1 MRERE
6 KEDISEN
13 KLEKDEKCVV
23 ETEKSQKELD
33 CKKCGET
40 FKDLEG
46 LIAHNCPHKETKETK
61 LDLPTIINFLVEK
74 QLSVHKSK
82 DSPDESIIGDSSKN
96 RTSSVVS
103 QRSLSSR
110 RSLPAP
116 MTFCPEKER
125 TKTFSDKYPAH
136 ATSSQSFPYSLTL
149 KDYLLSQRDSAA
161 KNLFQP
167 RKRSHSDSGYRSPQS
182 ECIKKDSTRS
192 MTHVT
197 SKKDSPESLS
207 LTTCKQSSLPS
218 TETRIG
224 YSSKSLTGSVTT
236 HKFPSRKS
244 VPPTKTKHTKIE
256 VSKLVLPKYPTYV
269 TPPRSIPSSQA
280 PKDNFLNVKDSAIRN
295 LLQPYKIPCSAT
307 GYRSPQSEC
316 IEKDSARSE
325 TLVTS
330 KKDSPES
337 LSLTTCKQLSSSSTE
352 TSIGDSSK
360 GLTGSVTTHKFPSRK
375 SFPPTKTRHTKM
387 EASKPVSQKYPTYV
401 TPPRSIPSSQA
412 LKDDFINVK
421 DSATQSPWYY
431 KGEIIA
437 YSSASVRNATP
448 QIFEIF
454 DGTIETSSPEIE
466 SENFD
471 SSESSTFSSP
481 KPVSP
486 CKNERDS
493 AAKNLFQP
501 RERSHSDSGYRSP
514 QSECIKKDST
524 RSLTHVTSKIDSP
537 ESLSLTTCKQS
548 SLPST
553 ETRIGYSSK
562 SLTGSVTSH
571 KFPSRKSV
579 PSTKTKHTKIEVS
592 KLVLQKYPT
601 YVTPPR
607 SIPSSQA
614 PKDNFLNVKDSAI
627 RNLFQPYK
635 IPCSATGY
643 RSPQSECIEKDS
655 TRTETLVTSKKD
667 SPESLSI
674 TTCKQFSSSSTE
686 TSIGDSSKGLT
697 GSVTTHKFPSRK
709 SFPPTKTRHTKM
721 EASKLVLQKYPT
733 YVTPPRSIPSS
744 QALKDDFLNVKDSA
758 TQSPWYYKG
767 EIIAYSSGSVS
778 NATPQIF
785 EIYDGTIKTS
795 SPEIESENFDSSEFL
810 TFSLPKPVSPFKK
823 SSEDSSGSVVD
834 TISD

>member
-1 MRERE
+1 MPKKLDKTEDSDEIRRIRPRHFQTSNAQYFRYSPTVVSDVLDLIITTSLPEDINPQR
-6 KEDISEN
+6 EDISEN

-82 DSPDESIIGDSSKN
+82 NSPDESIRGDSSKN

-125 TKTFSDKYPAH
+125 TKTFSDKYPAQ

-149 KDYLLSQRDSAA
+149 KDYLLSERDSAA

-167 RKRSHSDSGYRSPQS
+167 RERSHSDSGY
-182 ECIKKDSTRS
+182 
-192 MTHVT
+192 
-197 SKKDSPESLS
+197 
-207 LTTCKQSSLPS
+207 
-218 TETRIG
+218 
-224 YSSKSLTGSVTT
+224 
-236 HKFPSRKS
+236 RKS

-316 IEKDSARSE
+316 IEKDSTRSE

-337 LSLTTCKQLSSSSTE
+337 LSLTTCKQFSSSSTE

-437 YSSASVRNATP
+437 YSSGSVRNATP
-448 QIFEIF
+448 QIFEIY

-471 SSESSTFSSP
+471 SSESSTFS
-481 KPVSP
+481 
-486 CKNERDS
+486 
-493 AAKNLFQP
+493 
-501 RERSHSDSGYRSP
+501 
-514 QSECIKKDST
+514 
-524 RSLTHVTSKIDSP
+524 
-537 ESLSLTTCKQS
+537 
-548 SLPST
+548 
-553 ETRIGYSSK
+553 
-562 SLTGSVTSH
+562 
-571 KFPSRKSV
+571 
-579 PSTKTKHTKIEVS
+579 
-592 KLVLQKYPT
+592 
-601 YVTPPR
+601 
-607 SIPSSQA
+607 
-614 PKDNFLNVKDSAI
+614 
-627 RNLFQPYK
+627 
-635 IPCSATGY
+635 
-643 RSPQSECIEKDS
+643 
-655 TRTETLVTSKKD
+655 
-667 SPESLSI
+667 
-674 TTCKQFSSSSTE
+674 
-686 TSIGDSSKGLT
+686 
-697 GSVTTHKFPSRK
+697 
-709 SFPPTKTRHTKM
+709 
-721 EASKLVLQKYPT
+721 
-733 YVTPPRSIPSS
+733 
-744 QALKDDFLNVKDSA
+744 
-758 TQSPWYYKG
+758 
-767 EIIAYSSGSVS
+767 
-778 NATPQIF
+778 
-785 EIYDGTIKTS
+785 
-795 SPEIESENFDSSEFL
+795 
-810 TFSLPKPVSPFKK
+810 LPKPVSPFKK
-823 SSEDSSGSVVD
+823 SNEDSSGSVVD
-834 TISD
+834 TISDVSPKEELPQTEGERSDNYPGFATVNVIKSPKNSSPPYDSSRFFKFPGASRLSQTSSSSEDGISPRKKGIKKHHDEYISFDEDIRTSSSLKPFSKDSIYYKEWVKMNPSQSPSSSTISEEKLTPETESGESHYLSFGTPKKLSPSFRAHDKDSSGGAVNPETVEASHSPKNPNISDEKRSPETKERAKESSATCLSSSTPKKGSPKTSQKNTRRKSKKQKRR